1 MTAQQGDLECV
12 ASEILRYLQRRPEA
26 TDTMDGIVQWWLP
39 RLRLEEAAE
48 TVQHALDLLEHRGL
62 VERVLMSPR
71 LTLYRRIRIAR
82 ASAAARASATR
93 SKRKNPH

>member
-1 MTAQQGDLECV
+1 MTGKQGDLECV

-39 RLRLEEAAE
+39 RIRLEEAAE

-62 VERVLMSPR
+62 VERVRMTPQ
-71 LTLYRRIRIAR
+71 LTLYRRIRAAR
-82 ASAAARASATR
+82 ASAAIRVSTSR
-93 SKRKNPH
+93 SKRKNSR